1 MTVTEIFSLVVDVF
15 YFGVYNGGIIALVAL
30 GVAMIYKATGV
41 LNFAQGSIG
50 SSGVFAGYLVLTGG
64 TIGGSLSDPS
74 AGDFALMT
82 AAVLGVSVMLA
93 LGTNAIIQRL
103 ADASSVTSLVATAG
117 IALLLVSLQVVVF
130 QAQARDWQRYISG
143 PVCLSGDPEGGCAT
157 PLSLGAIGGTAIVT
171 WHFLVTLFVIAVCAV
186 LMTILFRTP
195 AGVALL
201 ATSQERF
208 AARLQGISVPAMTT
222 LAWVVAGLLAG
233 LAAILAAGQFNQ
245 VTPGFMLSTW
255 LLPGFVAALLG
266 GITSMVG
273 AIVGGFA
280 IGVVFSFAETINQ
293 QLGLGIPGAPHF
305 ALLVVLLA
313 VLVARPQGLLGQEA

>member
-1 MTVTEIFSLVVDVF
+1 MSLIVDVF
-15 YFGVYNGGIIALVAL
+15 YFGIYNGAIIALVAL

-64 TIGGSLSDPS
+64 QIDGSIGDPGP
-74 AGDFALMT
+74 AEFALMT
-82 AAVLGVSVMLA
+82 AAVLGVSMILA
-93 LGTNAIIQRL
+93 LLTNAVISRL
-103 ADASSVTSLVATAG
+103 ADSSAVTSLVATAG

-130 QAQARDWQRYISG
+130 QAQARNWGRYVSG
-143 PVCLSGDPEGGCAT
+143 PVCLRGEASGGCAS
-157 PLSLGAIGGTAIVT
+157 PLRAPFGEAIVS
-171 WHFLVTLFVIAVCAV
+171 WHFVVTVAVIVVCAV
-186 LMTILFRTP
+186 LLTLLFRTP

-245 VTPGFMLSTW
+245 ITPGFMLSTW
-255 LLPGFVAALLG
+255 LLPGFVAAVLG

-273 AIVGGFA
+273 AILGGFG
-280 IGVVFSFAETINQ
+280 IGLVFSFAETANQ
-293 QLGLGIPGAPHF
+293 QLGLGIPGAPQF
-305 ALLVVLLA
+305 ALLVVLLGIL
-313 VLVARPQGLLGQEA
+313 LVRPQGLMGQEA